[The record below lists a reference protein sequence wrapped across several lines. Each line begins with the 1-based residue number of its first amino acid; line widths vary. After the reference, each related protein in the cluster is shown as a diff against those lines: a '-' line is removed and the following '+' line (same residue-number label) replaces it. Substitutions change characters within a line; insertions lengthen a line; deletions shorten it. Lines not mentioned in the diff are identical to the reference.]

1 MGVTKLL
8 SGDNKAT
15 DHSSLEKFIWELQTD
30 FRTMKANKTDKNTTD
45 F

>member
-8 SGDNKAT
+8 SGVHKA
-15 DHSSLEKFIWELQTD
+15 SLEKLIWELQTN
-30 FRTMKANKTDKNTTD
+30 FSAMEANKTDKNTTD